1 MAGGGNGSMLGGT
14 AEESADGEV
23 MDDGEKFDRLE
34 VERVMSQDPDSLAF
48 HNAAKNV
55 FRRTTVSPLSPLFPL
70 SPLSPLSPRSLLTP
84 LAFLAL
90 LFLFVSRSR
99 ASAVVRPYK

>member
-1 MAGGGNGSMLGGT
+1 MAGGGDGSMLGGT

-55 FRRTTVSPLSPLFPL
+55 FRRTTVSPFSPL

-90 LFLFVSRSR
+90 LFLFVTRSR
-99 ASAVVRPYK
+99 ASAVVRPYT